1 MKKVTIALIGAG
13 SRGMESYGTY
23 ALKNPYELEFVAVA
37 DSNPARLGKFQ
48 QLHHV
53 PEEHAFSDWRDLLSQ
68 PKMADAVLIC
78 TQDRMHYEPAMVA
91 LQAGYHVLLEKPM
104 SPDPQEC
111 VRMGAYA
118 AEVGRVFSICHVLR
132 FTSFFSALKNLLD
145 EDAIGRLI
153 SIEHS
158 ENVAFW
164 HYAHSYVRGN
174 WRNTALS
181 SPMILAKSC
190 HDMDIL
196 LWLAGADCVRLSSF
210 GTLTH
215 FREENA
221 PPGAPARCTDGCPAA
236 HNCAYYAPKFYLNG
250 DDGWPKSVISSDISD
265 KGIMKAL
272 EEGPYG
278 RCVYHSDNDV
288 VDHQVVNMLFANDI
302 TAVFTMSAFTDDV
315 TRKIKLMG
323 TKGEMWG
330 TMARDTNRIEI
341 REFVSGT
348 HKIIELPNEGGPQGH
363 GGGDY
368 GIIRDFLRLVRSE
381 GRETGLTAAAT
392 SVQSHL
398 MAFAAE
404 EARLKSSVVEM
415 DEYGRRW
422 GFERLAKAA
431 QSATTE
437 LDAASLPTA

>member
-13 SRGMESYGTY
+13 SRGMESYGSY
-23 ALKNPYELEFVAVA
+23 ALNNPYELEFVAVA
-37 DSNPARLGKFQ
+37 DANPGRLQKFQ
-48 QLHHV
+48 QLHNI
-53 PEEHAFSDWRDLLSQ
+53 PAERAFSDWHELLSQ
-68 PKMADAVLIC
+68 PKLADAVLVC
-78 TQDRMHYEPAMVA
+78 TQDRMHYEPAMAA
-91 LQAGYHVLLEKPM
+91 LRAGYHVLLEKPM
-104 SPDPQEC
+104 SPDPREC
-111 VRMGAYA
+111 VEMGAYA

-132 FTSFFSALKNLLD
+132 FTSFFSALKRLLD
-145 EDAIGRLI
+145 EGAVGRLI

-158 ENVAFW
+158 ENVAYW

-215 FREENA
+215 FRAENA
-221 PPGAPARCTDGCPAA
+221 PAGAPARCTDGCPAA
-236 HNCAYYAPKFYLNG
+236 HTCPYYAPKFYLTG
-250 DDGWPKSVISSDISD
+250 EDGWPASVISVDVSQ
-265 KGIMKAL
+265 KALMKAL

-278 RCVYHSDNDV
+278 RCVYHCDNDV
-288 VDHQVVNMLFANDI
+288 VDHQVVNMQFANDV
-302 TAVFTMSAFTDDV
+302 TAVFSMCAFTDDV

-330 TMARDTNRIEI
+330 TMARDINKIEVN
-341 REFVSGT
+341 EFGTGT
-348 HKIIELPNEGGPQGH
+348 HKVYTLPNEGGPQGH
-363 GGGDY
+363 GGGDF

-404 EARLKSSVVEM
+404 EARLQHSVIEM
-415 DEYGRRW
+415 DDYGRRW
-422 GFERLAKAA
+422 GFERLAAAA
-431 QSATTE
+431 QAASATE
-437 LDAASLPTA
+437 EA

>member
-13 SRGMESYGTY
+13 SRGMESYGSY
-23 ALKNPYELEFVAVA
+23 ALQNPYELEFVAVA
-37 DSNPARLGKFQ
+37 EINSGRRAKFQ
-48 QLHHV
+48 QLHNLPAERV
-53 PEEHAFSDWRDLLSQ
+53 FADWRELLSQ
-68 PKMADAVLIC
+68 PKLADAVLIC
-78 TQDRMHYEPAMVA
+78 TQDRMHFEPAMAA

-104 SPDPQEC
+104 SPDPAEC
-111 VRMGAYA
+111 VKMGAYA

-132 FTSFFSALKNLLD
+132 FTSFFSTLKRLLD
-145 EDAIGRLI
+145 EGAIGSLV

-158 ENVAFW
+158 ENVAYW

-196 LWLAGADCVRLSSF
+196 LWLADANCTRLSSF
-210 GTLTH
+210 GALTH
-215 FREENA
+215 FKSENA
-221 PPGAPARCTDGCPAA
+221 PPGAPMRCTDGCPAA
-236 HNCAYYAPKFYLNG
+236 HTCAYYAPKFYLTG
-250 DDGWPKSVISSDISD
+250 KDGWPASVVSVDTSREPL
-265 KGIMKAL
+265 MKAL

-278 RCVYHSDNDV
+278 RCVYHCDNDV
-288 VDHQVVNMLFANDI
+288 VDHQVVSLQFDNDV
-302 TAVFTMSAFTDDV
+302 TAAFTMCAFTDDV

-330 TMARDTNRIEI
+330 TMARDTNQIEVN
-341 REFVSGT
+341 EFGTGT
-348 HKIIELPNEGGPQGH
+348 HKVYTLSNEGGPQGH
-363 GGGDY
+363 GGGDF

-398 MAFAAE
+398 LAFAAE
-404 EARLKSSVVEM
+404 EARLKHSVIEM

-422 GFERLAKAA
+422 GFERLVAN
-431 QSATTE
+431 E
-437 LDAASLPTA
+437 I